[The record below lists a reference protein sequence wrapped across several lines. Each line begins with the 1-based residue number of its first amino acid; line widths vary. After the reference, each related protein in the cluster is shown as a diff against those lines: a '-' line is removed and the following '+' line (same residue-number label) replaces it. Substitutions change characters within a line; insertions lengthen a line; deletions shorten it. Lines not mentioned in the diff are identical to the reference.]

1 MANGTGGTGGTDL
14 IDIAKQLA
22 YSKAESTINDWGEGG
37 GGQGGGYGNKEYGSS
52 RFLRTS
58 DPTKIKIE
66 DLLHDKIT

>member
-1 MANGTGGTGGTDL
+1 MANGTGGTDWVK
-14 IDIAKQLA
+14 IAKDLA
-22 YSKAESTINDWGEGG
+22 YSKAESTINDMGKGG
-37 GGQGGGYGNKEYGSS
+37 GKQGGGYGNKEYGSS